1 VGPELQRVTLE
12 WVSIFQM
19 GGSEYR
25 AGQSWLQA
33 TYDGQQIVAFL
44 PQDSVFRMKGRLFAL
59 LHLYPAV
66 QPDVH
71 GLPTVTFPEAFEPA
85 AKIVELTSPKLQ
97 RVMPIFLSYRVQR
110 GRTTMY
116 RFTPLL

>member
-1 VGPELQRVTLE
+1 MVGGLFAVGPELRRVTLE

-25 AGQSWLQA
+25 AGQSWLHA

-59 LHLYPAV
+59 LPPLSIPPCSPMCTAYPPSHFPMRSS
-66 QPDVH
+66 QPR
-71 GLPTVTFPEAFEPA
+71 
-85 AKIVELTSPKLQ
+85 KLWN
-97 RVMPIFLSYRVQR
+97 
-110 GRTTMY
+110 
-116 RFTPLL
+116 